1 MPRNLFWDSAAMFIR
16 YWTAFRAFRADSK
29 SYRYGMNS
37 NGTEL
42 EQVVHTL
49 TSNIVEERLAE
60 RVWFSNSQ
68 SSLLNIYFR
77 LKGFQSSFLLI
88 YFRYGPSTFTLHQ
101 NVADKTCTMHHFQDR
116 RGAVTEMAPKS
127 PFVCVNRSPIS
138 PVWLPV
144 WYDFRY
150 SMNIASVCRFV
161 SRLCRTAW
169 IVRTSA
175 QKKPNSYLS
184 SLPLVSAASVVFF
197 PHSFL
202 FFYWAFIRC
211 SQTLWDYVLLLVR
224 KDRIRVLSLRYIL

>member
-1 MPRNLFWDSAAMFIR
+1 MGSSPLSYLFTSA
-16 YWTAFRAFRADSK
+16 TV
-29 SYRYGMNS
+29 
-37 NGTEL
+37 
-42 EQVVHTL
+42 QV
-49 TSNIVEERLAE
+49 
-60 RVWFSNSQ
+60 
-68 SSLLNIYFR
+68 
-77 LKGFQSSFLLI
+77 
-88 YFRYGPSTFTLHQ
+88 PSHYTKMWPTKP
-101 NVADKTCTMHHFQDR
+101 VRCMTHHFRDR

-144 WYDFRY
+144 WYDFRC

-175 QKKPNSYLS
+175 EKKPNSYLS

-197 PHSFL
+197 PHYFL